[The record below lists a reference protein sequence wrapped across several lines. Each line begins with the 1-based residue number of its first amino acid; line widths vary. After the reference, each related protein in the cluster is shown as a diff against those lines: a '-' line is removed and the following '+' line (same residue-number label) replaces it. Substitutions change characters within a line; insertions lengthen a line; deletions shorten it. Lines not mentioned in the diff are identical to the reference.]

1 VSARRTA
8 VFKKF
13 MLVVASMA
21 VIAVAYVIYQWQ
33 GEVVPVVA
41 PRELVRLPRPVP
53 RTATQPDGAGE
64 PAIPIGPNWITAGDA
79 PQLRVYDKQGKARIV
94 FRATHWSPISDS
106 EFDLLEATVR
116 LALPGGQLVYIW
128 ADDGRITVL
137 QGKDNNPVAKRGRL
151 QGNVRLFIDLTDE
164 AWREQHPDR
173 ADLDQHAES
182 VVKLW
187 LDRVQFDLDLSL
199 LESDGPIVLQSAL
212 GDIEGKGLKIS
223 WNERDRRIQQLTI
236 AEGRRAVLRSSDL
249 AGTSSLRSKEP
260 RPERASAARD
270 AGLEKRS
277 EPATRAAS
285 APAIAR
291 IMPPAK
297 PGGLPYIELG
307 DRRERTAGPR
317 VETYRLVFHDHVAA
331 VQKEHGRRIGDLTN
345 ADSLQL
351 LLDFNQSQRGGVGG
365 QASRP
370 TGETPATAPASA
382 PALAQAG
389 EAIELTWTGPLEVI
403 PVTGDAEASSAV
415 NRMQLIIRGP
425 AVQFHSRDGGS
436 GEFPELEYHDETQ
449 RVWLRGSKDK
459 PVALEP
465 SEGRH
470 LVAHGTVSADLRKR
484 TARVDGPGRFTDR
497 SEAGPGPAA
506 VVGGR
511 LETSDFRNVEIAWE
525 GSVDLEFA
533 MDEQAAASAPATVNV
548 SPIPQGAYLKHAVL
562 SGQAVFSDDRGSI
575 RADRIDV
582 VCGAPRKN
590 GASSDPTSSMVVERM
605 NAIGHVVMTVVNQD
619 ETVDTVECEHLEV
632 EFGMAEAG
640 KSFPRQA
647 RAIGSV
653 VARRAGR
660 AARWGPRSV
669 RDVVLREISA
679 QDGLLLDME
688 SVTFSLSADEIARK
702 EAEARARAK
711 EQGIVE
717 GSEEW
722 KKHEQ
727 RLRNSLRVRS
737 KTIARRL
744 RAGGGVTVLDLKQEL
759 DLAADSI
766 DCELGLGREEIRKA
780 LITGSADRPARVVL
794 GGFFIRGPRIEVD
807 AETQSAEVPGAGTL
821 RFMTRQ
827 DLDGRAVDKP
837 IPVVLSWD
845 KHMSLAGDRNTGRIV
860 GKVRAVSETVILDCD
875 DEMRLEFEDVVHP
888 AAVSEPARTSGRWIF
903 GMLASRVGP
912 PARQPSD
919 ARAGRQLRK
928 RLKLLDAVGN
938 AAIEG
943 KVRQE
948 GTGRETVI
956 DQWLIAWNESLE
968 RILPADVF
976 KPVTRPADKPT
987 RLASRVLVKGPRV
1000 IIRLDEK
1007 EMRVEGSGHLLV
1019 EDYRLRKGRRA
1030 GQRPEAGGSL
1040 MDSASVASLEGLG
1053 PSQTLFTWV
1062 NSMSFLNNRNTAIFD
1077 SGVEMRHLSGSKL
1090 IELDRVAAA
1099 IAVTPARLK
1108 EYPGREASLSC
1119 DRFTV
1124 EFERDAK
1131 TAAGEP
1137 APLSRATR
1145 LKGFRALGRQVRL
1158 EESGRFV
1165 EGVEVSFD
1173 GASQIGRVIGS
1184 PEFPARMR
1192 YLDERTGRPIFSQ
1205 VEQFQWDQRTGI
1217 IKVREPQV
1225 LSTGR

>member
-1 VSARRTA
+1 M
-8 VFKKF
+8 FKKI

-21 VIAVAYVIYQWQ
+21 VIAIAYVIYQWQ
-33 GEVVPVVA
+33 GEVIPVVA
-41 PRELVRLPRPVP
+41 PREVVQLPRPVS
-53 RTATQPDGAGE
+53 RTATLPEGAGE

-79 PQLRVYDKQGKARIV
+79 PQLRIYDKQGKARIV
-94 FRATHWSPISDS
+94 FRAMHWSPISDS

-116 LALPGGQLVYIW
+116 LALPGGQLAYIW

-137 QGKDNNPVAKRGRL
+137 QGRDNNPVAKRGRL

-187 LDRVQFDLDLSL
+187 LDHVQFDLDLSL

-212 GDIEGKGLKIS
+212 GDIEGKGLRIS
-223 WNERDRRIQQLTI
+223 WNERERRIQRLTI
-236 AEGRRAVLRSSDL
+236 AEGRRAVLRSSDI
-249 AGTSSLRSKEP
+249 AGMSSRRLKEP
-260 RPERASAARD
+260 QPQTASAARD
-270 AGLEKRS
+270 ADLEKRT
-277 EPATRAAS
+277 EPATGAAS

-291 IMPPAK
+291 IMPPAR

-307 DRRERTAGPR
+307 DRRERAAGSR
-317 VETYRLVFHDHVAA
+317 IETYRLVFRDHVAA
-331 VQKEHGRRIGDLTN
+331 VQKENGRRIGDLTN
-345 ADSLQL
+345 ADSLQIL
-351 LLDFNQSQRGGVGG
+351 FDFNQSQRGGMVG
-365 QASRP
+365 QAGQSGGK
-370 TGETPATAPASA
+370 TSATAPASA
-382 PALAQAG
+382 PVLAQAG

-403 PVTGDAEASSAV
+403 PVMGDVEASPAV
-415 NRMQLIIRGP
+415 NRMQLVIRGP

-449 RVWLRGSKDK
+449 KVWLRGTKGK
-459 PVALEP
+459 PVSLEP
-465 SEGRH
+465 SEGRQ
-470 LVAHGTVSADLRKR
+470 LVAHGTVSADLRQR
-484 TARVDGPGRFTDR
+484 TAHVDGPGRFTDR
-497 SEAGPGPAA
+497 GEAGSRPVA

-511 LETSDFRNVEIAWE
+511 VETSDFRNVEIAWE

-548 SPIPQGAYLKHAVL
+548 SPIPRGAYLKHAVL

-575 RADRIDV
+575 RADKIDV
-582 VCGAPRKN
+582 VCGAPRKTE
-590 GASSDPTSSMVVERM
+590 ASSDPTSSMLVERM

-619 ETVDTVECEHLEV
+619 ETVDTVECEQLEV
-632 EFGMAEAG
+632 EFGMAETG

-647 RAIGSV
+647 RAVGSV
-653 VARRAGR
+653 VARRMGR
-660 AARWGPRSV
+660 AARWGPGSV

-679 QDGLLLDME
+679 QDGLVLDME
-688 SVTFSLSADEIARK
+688 AVTFSLSPDEIVRK
-702 EAEARARAK
+702 EADARARAR
-711 EQGIVE
+711 EQGIIE

-727 RLRNSLRVRS
+727 RLRNSLGVRS
-737 KTIARRL
+737 KTIAHRL
-744 RAGGGVTVLDLKQEL
+744 QAGGGVTVLDLKQEL
-759 DLAADSI
+759 DLAAYSI
-766 DCELGLGREEIRKA
+766 DCELGRGREEIRKA

-794 GGFFIRGPRIEVD
+794 GDFFIRGPRIDVD

-860 GKVRAVSETVILDCD
+860 GRVRAVSETVILDCD
-875 DEMRLEFEDVVHP
+875 DEMRLEFEDVVRP
-888 AAVSEPARTSGRWIF
+888 AASQTARTSGRWIF
-903 GMLASRVGP
+903 GMLANAVSP
-912 PARQPSD
+912 PARQPSE

-956 DQWLIAWNESLE
+956 EQWLIAWNELLE
-968 RILPADVF
+968 QILSADVF
-976 KPVTRPADKPT
+976 KPATRPADKPT

-1019 EDYRLRKGRRA
+1019 EDYRLRKGRPA
-1030 GQRPEAGGSL
+1030 GRRPEVGGSL
-1040 MDSASVASLEGLG
+1040 IDGASVASLEGLG

-1099 IAVTPARLK
+1099 IAVAPARLK

-1131 TAAGEP
+1131 ATAGEP

-1145 LKGFRALGRQVRL
+1145 LKGFWAVGRQVRL

-1173 GASQIGRVIGS
+1173 SASQIGRVIGS
-1184 PEFPARMR
+1184 SEFPARMR